1 MRKDYYKRVQ
11 NRIYIKLEVTLQTIR
26 FKSLIITN
34 KQLGYRVY
42 FLSLPKKTLLVND
55 KTDF

>member
-42 FLSLPKKTLLVND
+42 LLSLPQKTLLVND